1 MRRSRQKPGAN
12 AADIEEPGRDASQ
25 TIRSSLRRQGLTLA
39 RAGAKRTSRSET
51 RQVAALP
58 WRLENGQRRI
68 LMITSRETRRWV
80 IPKGGRMVGKTDPES
95 AAQEAMEEAGV
106 KGPIDSRSIGVF
118 RYAKGLKGGGVRQ
131 CVVSVYPL
139 EVLIQMGSWP
149 EAHQRERR
157 WMSLAE
163 AADLV
168 HEPDL
173 AALIRDFA
181 ATPLDD

>member
-1 MRRSRQKPGAN
+1 M
-12 AADIEEPGRDASQ
+12 AS
-25 TIRSSLRRQGLTLA
+25 GV
-39 RAGAKRTSRSET
+39 KRTSRSET

-58 WRLENGQRRI
+58 WRQTDDGRQI

-80 IPKGGRMVGKTDPES
+80 IPKGGRMVGKTDPEA

-106 KGPIDSRSIGVF
+106 RGEMDQTSIGVF
-118 RYAKGLKGGGVRQ
+118 RYAKGLKDGGVRQ

-139 EVLIQMGSWP
+139 QVLVQLGAWP

-157 WMSLAE
+157 WMSMSE

-168 HEPDL
+168 H
-173 AALIRDFA
+173 
-181 ATPLDD
+181 

>member
-1 MRRSRQKPGAN
+1 M
-12 AADIEEPGRDASQ
+12 AS
-25 TIRSSLRRQGLTLA
+25 GV
-39 RAGAKRTSRSET
+39 KRTARSET

-58 WRLENGQRRI
+58 WRLTDGGRQI

-80 IPKGGRMVGKTDPES
+80 IPKGGRMVGKTDPEA

-106 KGPIDSRSIGVF
+106 RGEMDPTSIGVF
-118 RYAKGLKGGGVRQ
+118 RYAKGLKDGGVRQ

-139 EVLIQMGSWP
+139 EVLVQLGAWP

-157 WMSLAE
+157 WMSLSE

-173 AALIRDFA
+173 AALIRDFD
-181 ATPLDD
+181 ATPLED

>member
-1 MRRSRQKPGAN
+1 M
-12 AADIEEPGRDASQ
+12 AS
-25 TIRSSLRRQGLTLA
+25 GV
-39 RAGAKRTSRSET
+39 KRTARSET

-58 WRLENGQRRI
+58 WRLTDDGRQI

-80 IPKGGRMVGKTDPES
+80 IPKGGRMVGKTDPEA

-106 KGPIDSRSIGVF
+106 RGEMDPTSIGVF
-118 RYAKGLKGGGVRQ
+118 RYAKGLKDGGVRQ

-139 EVLIQMGSWP
+139 EVLVQLGAWP

-157 WMSLAE
+157 WMSLSE

-173 AALIRDFA
+173 AALIRDFD
-181 ATPLDD
+181 ATPLED

>member
-1 MRRSRQKPGAN
+1 M
-12 AADIEEPGRDASQ
+12 ASG
-25 TIRSSLRRQGLTLA
+25 I
-39 RAGAKRTSRSET
+39 KRTARSET

-58 WRLENGQRRI
+58 WRLTDGGRQI

-80 IPKGGRMVGKTDPES
+80 IPKGGRMVGKTDPEA

-106 KGPIDSRSIGVF
+106 RGEMDPTSIGVF
-118 RYAKGLKGGGVRQ
+118 RYAKGLKDGGVRQ

-139 EVLIQMGSWP
+139 QVLVQLGAWP

-157 WMSLAE
+157 WMSLSE

-173 AALIRDFA
+173 AALIRDFD
-181 ATPLDD
+181 ATPLED

>member
-1 MRRSRQKPGAN
+1 M
-12 AADIEEPGRDASQ
+12 AS
-25 TIRSSLRRQGLTLA
+25 GV
-39 RAGAKRTSRSET
+39 KRTARSET

-58 WRLENGQRRI
+58 WRLTDEGRQI

-80 IPKGGRMVGKTDPES
+80 IPKGGRMVGKTDPEA

-106 KGPIDSRSIGVF
+106 RGEMDQISIGVF
-118 RYAKGLKGGGVRQ
+118 RYAKGLKDGGVRQ

-139 EVLIQMGSWP
+139 QVLVQLGAWP

-157 WMSLAE
+157 WMSLSE

-173 AALIRDFA
+173 AALIRDFD
-181 ATPLDD
+181 ATPVTD

>member
-1 MRRSRQKPGAN
+1 M
-12 AADIEEPGRDASQ
+12 AS
-25 TIRSSLRRQGLTLA
+25 GV
-39 RAGAKRTSRSET
+39 KRTSRSET

-58 WRLENGQRRI
+58 WRLTEDGRQI

-80 IPKGGRMVGKTDPES
+80 IPKGGRMVGKTDPEA

-106 KGPIDSRSIGVF
+106 RGEMDQTSIGIF
-118 RYAKGLKGGGVRQ
+118 RYAKGLKDGGVRQ

-139 EVLIQMGSWP
+139 QVLVQLGAWP

-157 WMSLAE
+157 WMSLSE

-173 AALIRDFA
+173 AALIRDFD
-181 ATPLDD
+181 ATPLED

>member
-1 MRRSRQKPGAN
+1 MPSG
-12 AADIEEPGRDASQ
+12 
-25 TIRSSLRRQGLTLA
+25 T
-39 RAGAKRTSRSET
+39 KRTARSET

-58 WRLENGQRRI
+58 WRLTDDGRQI

-80 IPKGGRMVGKTDPES
+80 IPKGGRMVGKTDPEA

-106 KGPIDSRSIGVF
+106 RGEMDQTSIGVF
-118 RYAKGLKGGGVRQ
+118 RYAKGLKDGGVRQ

-139 EVLIQMGSWP
+139 QVLVQLGAWP

-157 WMSLAE
+157 WMSLSE

-173 AALIRDFA
+173 AALIRDFD
-181 ATPLDD
+181 ATPLED